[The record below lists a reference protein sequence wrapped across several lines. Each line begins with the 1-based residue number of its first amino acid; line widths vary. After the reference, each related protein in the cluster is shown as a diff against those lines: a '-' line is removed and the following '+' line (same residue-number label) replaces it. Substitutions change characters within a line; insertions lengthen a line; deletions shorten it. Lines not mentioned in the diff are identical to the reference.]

1 MEKGLL
7 ANGGWYWS
15 LILALGPKP
24 PLEKQQPEGVTPFWC
39 EPILGHAG
47 TPFWKSGCM
56 LLHAEG
62 PPGGGC
68 TGEGRVFGNRIM
80 WFVQFRAGD
89 GPMPQGPDL
98 GAPGELLLW
107 LGVEQWVDDGP
118 GHAQQSAGEH
128 FP

>member
-24 PLEKQQPEGVTPFWC
+24 PLEKQQPEVVRVPAWVGPHSGRADVC
-39 EPILGHAG
+39 SSMQKGHLEVGARG
-47 TPFWKSGCM
+47 RAKS
-56 LLHAEG
+56 LAAELCG
-62 PPGGGC
+62 LCSSELEMVPRLRGL
-68 TGEGRVFGNRIM
+68 TWV
-80 WFVQFRAGD
+80 A
-89 GPMPQGPDL
+89 L
-98 GAPGELLLW
+98 GELLLW
-107 LGVEQWVDDGP
+107 LGVEQRGDDGT